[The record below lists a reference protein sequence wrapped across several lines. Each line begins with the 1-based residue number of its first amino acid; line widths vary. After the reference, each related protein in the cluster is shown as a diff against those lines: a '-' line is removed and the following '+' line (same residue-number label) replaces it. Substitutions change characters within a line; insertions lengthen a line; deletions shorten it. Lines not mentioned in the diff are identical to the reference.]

1 MEGGQESRTQV
12 GIVGAGPAGLV
23 LSHLLQREGIES
35 VVLEDRSR
43 DYVEKRVR
51 AGVLEQG
58 TVDLLTELGLA
69 DRLHREGLVHH
80 GIELR
85 FDGQGHRIGFE
96 ELADG
101 RAITIYGQQEVVKDL
116 IAARLDSGAPLLFE
130 VDDVSLHGIDSDE
143 PSIRFTHDGEERE
156 LRCDAIAGCDGF
168 HGVCRP
174 SVPDG
179 VLSFNQLDYPFA
191 WLGILAQVAPSTEEL
206 IYAPHER
213 GFALHS
219 LRSPELSRLYVQCD
233 PEDSLEQWPDERIW
247 EELHLRLARDDGW
260 NLNEGPVIEKAIA
273 PLRSFVAQPMQHG
286 RLYLAGDAVH
296 IVPATGAKGLNLA
309 VADVQ
314 VLGEALTKYLQGG
327 DGSLLDAYSDA
338 CLRRVW
344 RVQHFSWWMTWMLHR
359 FPDDDGFQ
367 QRLQRSQ
374 LDYTVSSRAA
384 ATSLAENYVGLPFES
399 SNAFR

>member
-1 MEGGQESRTQV
+1 MEGEISSRTQV

-23 LSHLLQREGIES
+23 LSHLLQREGIEC

-43 DYVEKRVR
+43 EYVEQRVR

-58 TVDLLTELGLA
+58 TVDLLTGLGLA

-85 FDGQGHRIGFE
+85 FDGQGHRIPFE
-96 ELADG
+96 ELAQG

-116 IAARLDSGAPLLFE
+116 IAARLDAGGPLLFE
-130 VDDVSLHGIDSDE
+130 VDDVTLSGIDSDE
-143 PSIRFTHDGEERE
+143 PSIRFTHEGVEKE

-191 WLGILAQVAPSTEEL
+191 WLGILAKVAPSTEEL

-233 PEDSLEQWPDERIW
+233 PEDELEAWPDGRIW

-260 NLNEGPVIEKAIA
+260 TLNEGPVIEKAIA
-273 PLRSFVAQPMQHG
+273 PLRSFVAQPMQYG

-314 VLGEALTKYLQGG
+314 VLGEALARYLKGG
-327 DGSLLDAYSDA
+327 DDSLLEGYSDA

-359 FPDDDGFQ
+359 FPDDDGFP
-367 QRLQRSQ
+367 RGLRRAQ
-374 LDYTVSSRAA
+374 LEYVCSSRAA
-384 ATSLAENYVGLPFES
+384 AATLAENYVGLG
-399 SNAFR
+399 RVQ

>member
-1 MEGGQESRTQV
+1 MEGERSSRTQV

-23 LSHLLQREGIES
+23 LSHLLQREGIEC

-43 DYVEKRVR
+43 EYVEKRVR

-69 DRLHREGLVHH
+69 ARLHREGLVHQ

-85 FDGQGHRIGFE
+85 FDGQGHRIPFE
-96 ELADG
+96 ELAEG

-116 IAARLDSGAPLLFE
+116 IAARLEADAPLLFE
-130 VDDVSLHGIDSDE
+130 VDDVTLHGIDSDE
-143 PSIRFTHDGEERE
+143 PSIRFTHDGVERE

-168 HGVCRP
+168 HGISRP
-174 SVPDG
+174 SVPEG

-191 WLGILAQVAPSTEEL
+191 WLGILAEVAPSTEEL

-233 PEDSLEQWPDERIW
+233 PEDSLEDWPDERIW

-260 NLNEGPVIEKAIA
+260 TLNEGPLVEKAIA
-273 PLRSFVAQPMQHG
+273 PLRSFVAQPMQFG

-314 VLGEALTKYLQGG
+314 VLGEALAKYLKGG

-367 QRLQRSQ
+367 RGLRRAQ
-374 LDYTVSSRAA
+374 LDYVCSSRAA
-384 ATSLAENYVGLPFES
+384 AATLAENYVGLG
-399 SNAFR
+399 RVW